1 MDIVSQNAEPAGV
14 ASAGKNT
21 EEGARTLDLW
31 IHNPVLYQLSYLGI
45 RNLNIL
51 FYDTQTLKQRPRR
64 RRRFADQTTVPRRV
78 AVAPCAVRRV
88 ARPKHENTSTNAR
101 KPANARL
108 SVLKLVNM
116 ARLS

>member
-51 FYDTQTLKQRPRR
+51 FYDTQTLKQRPSPTASFRGSDYGAEKGRR
-64 RRRFADQTTVPRRV
+64 RALCRQASG
-78 AVAPCAVRRV
+78 AP
-88 ARPKHENTSTNAR
+88 ET
-101 KPANARL
+101 
-108 SVLKLVNM
+108 
-116 ARLS
+116 